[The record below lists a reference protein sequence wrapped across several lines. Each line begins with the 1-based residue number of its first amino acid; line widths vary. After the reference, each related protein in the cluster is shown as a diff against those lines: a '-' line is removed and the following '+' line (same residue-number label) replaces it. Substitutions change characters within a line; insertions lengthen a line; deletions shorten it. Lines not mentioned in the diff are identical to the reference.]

1 MASVTDSG
9 PQPAERQR
17 LWLEFIGLFVSTP
30 IVVAI
35 YLPPSAMLLVLLLFT
50 VVGLLLLHRTPDFHW
65 RDLTVGWRQ
74 IEWRIV
80 AFFAL
85 VTAAVS
91 FAIVALVVPE
101 AFLVLW
107 RLNPV
112 AWLVVMALYP
122 VLSALPQEFLFR
134 PLFFRRYA
142 SILPQGTAA
151 LFLNAGVFSLAHLLY
166 WNWVVAAMTFAGG
179 LAFAWAYQVKRS
191 FPLAVALHAVAGNIL
206 FTVGTG
212 MLFYTGTIER
222 PF

>member
-1 MASVTDSG
+1 MFRRNPS
-9 PQPAERQR
+9 ERQ
-17 LWLEFIGLFVSTP
+17 LWLELFGLFVATP
-30 IVVAI
+30 VVVAVF
-35 YLPPSAMLLVLLLFT
+35 LPPSTMLLVLLLVT
-50 VVGLLLLHRTPDFHW
+50 VVGMVLLHRTPGFHW
-65 RDLTVGWRQ
+65 RDLAVGWRQ

-80 AFFAL
+80 AVFGL
-85 VTAAVS
+85 LTAAVS
-91 FAIVALVVPE
+91 FAIVALVIPD
-101 AFLVLW
+101 AFLILW

-122 VLSALPQEFLFR
+122 VLSALPQEILFR

-142 SILPQGTAA
+142 SILPHGHAA
-151 LFLNAGVFSLAHLLY
+151 LLLNAGVFSLAHLLY
-166 WNWVVAAMTFAGG
+166 WNGIVAAMTFAGG

-212 MLFYTGTIER
+212 MLFYTGTIVR

>member
-1 MASVTDSG
+1 MFRRNPSD
-9 PQPAERQR
+9 RQ
-17 LWLEFIGLFVSTP
+17 LWLELLGLFVATP
-30 IVVAI
+30 VVIAV
-35 YLPPSAMLLVLLLFT
+35 YLPPSTMLLVLLLVT
-50 VVGLLLLHRTPDFHW
+50 VVGMALLHRTPGFYW

-80 AFFAL
+80 IMFGL
-85 VTAAVS
+85 LTAAVS
-91 FAIVALVVPE
+91 FAIVALMVPD

-122 VLSALPQEFLFR
+122 VLSALPQEILFR

-166 WNWVVAAMTFAGG
+166 WNWIVAAMTFAGG

-212 MLFYTGTIER
+212 MLFYTGTIVR